1 MISCALF
8 ISLLLQVIL
17 SSQYTDAL
25 FVWTAPP
32 PAWNQTV
39 AGSNNVRT
47 AVMRV
52 LQGTTNY
59 QVTWKYNLLGG
70 QTIRFK
76 LFSIRHG
83 SSIPD
88 DIGDVVGASSTLYN
102 RHNYSTRFRLNSTS
116 KFSTL
121 TINRITQ
128 KENATFQCRMQE
140 GGNTWAYNVRIEVIV
155 TPVITYISAD
165 RTVNK
170 GDTVLLDCKATGYPA
185 PTINWTR
192 VSDNS
197 VVRMPLS
204 ISGKQHEGTYK
215 CTADNGFGKPVSRD
229 VSLTVQTPPEITS
242 PTKDTWEIMAGESV
256 TIECLAE
263 SDPSPSYVWKNTAG
277 VVVADGRQ
285 LKLHKVNDSSGGN
298 YICTATNELGSDDR
312 SIIVLVRRTKIYGT
326 LAVDSEF
333 QSGME
338 DASSDVAKEFAEPFK
353 KEFDELNSNTAGFD
367 KSEFL
372 KYRNGSIIVYFVLY
386 FNLPVSTK
394 EGTLQIKDAVERGA
408 IGSYQVK
415 NFKTIE
421 EFEVDPTTSPSVR
434 SIATHS
440 STASISPGERVN
452 KDTPDGPPWIII
464 GTAAGG
470 AVLVI
475 SIIVL
480 LICCLRKD
488 NKKGGSEALARE
500 NEIEHSAVEEHT
512 HEQKPVKK
520 PEETLYAELRDL
532 DQRQRPN
539 KPSYSDALPP
549 VKRPSPYERTDYA
562 EITHFIKGDVNG
574 QQQMWSPNG
583 KKEPWIGMQMFC

>member
-17 SSQYTDAL
+17 SSQYTDAF

-39 AGSNNVRT
+39 AGSNNVQT
-47 AVMRV
+47 AVIRV

-59 QVTWKYNLLGG
+59 QVTWKYNLLGS
-70 QTIRFK
+70 QTIRLK
-76 LFSIRHG
+76 QFSIRHG
-83 SSIPD
+83 SGVPD
-88 DIGDVVGASSTLYN
+88 DIGDVIDASSTLYN

-192 VSDNS
+192 VSDDS
-197 VVRMPLS
+197 VVRMPLN

-229 VSLTVQTPPEITS
+229 VSLTVQTPPVITS
-242 PTKDTWEIMAGESV
+242 PTNDTWEIMAGESV

-263 SDPSPSYVWKNTAG
+263 SDPSSSYVWKNTTGA
-277 VVVADGRQ
+277 VVADGRQ
-285 LKLHKVNDSSGGN
+285 LRLHKVNDSSGGN
-298 YICTATNELGSDDR
+298 YICTATNKLGSDDR
-312 SIIVLVRRTKIYGT
+312 SIIVLVRRIKIYGT

-333 QSGME
+333 KLGME
-338 DASSDVAKEFAEPFK
+338 DISSDVAKEFAEPFK
-353 KEFDELNSNTAGFD
+353 KEFDKLNSNTAGFD

-372 KYRNGSIIVYFVLY
+372 KYSWTSLDNNWRCCWWSSVGDCHYCASYM
-386 FNLPVSTK
+386 LPA
-394 EGTLQIKDAVERGA
+394 EGQQKRW
-408 IGSYQVK
+408 K
-415 NFKTIE
+415 
-421 EFEVDPTTSPSVR
+421 R
-434 SIATHS
+434 SIK
-440 STASISPGERVN
+440 PG
-452 KDTPDGPPWIII
+452 
-464 GTAAGG
+464 
-470 AVLVI
+470 
-475 SIIVL
+475 
-480 LICCLRKD
+480 
-488 NKKGGSEALARE
+488 
-500 NEIEHSAVEEHT
+500 
-512 HEQKPVKK
+512 
-520 PEETLYAELRDL
+520 ETLYAELRDL

-539 KPSYSDALPP
+539 KPSYPDALPP

-583 KKEPWIGMQMFC
+583 TKEPWIGMQMFC

>member
-17 SSQYTDAL
+17 SSQYTDAF

-39 AGSNNVRT
+39 AGSNNVQT
-47 AVMRV
+47 AVIRV

-59 QVTWKYNLLGG
+59 QVTWKYNLLGS
-70 QTIRFK
+70 QTIRLK
-76 LFSIRHG
+76 QFSIRHG
-83 SSIPD
+83 SGVPD
-88 DIGDVVGASSTLYN
+88 DIGDVIDASSTLYN

-140 GGNTWAYNVRIEVIV
+140 GGNTWAYNVRIEVIAP
-155 TPVITYISAD
+155 PV
-165 RTVNK
+165 
-170 GDTVLLDCKATGYPA
+170 
-185 PTINWTR
+185 
-192 VSDNS
+192 
-197 VVRMPLS
+197 
-204 ISGKQHEGTYK
+204 
-215 CTADNGFGKPVSRD
+215 
-229 VSLTVQTPPEITS
+229 ITS
-242 PTKDTWEIMAGESV
+242 PTNDTWEIMAGESV

-263 SDPSPSYVWKNTAG
+263 SDPSSSYVWKNTTGA
-277 VVVADGRQ
+277 VVADGRQ
-285 LKLHKVNDSSGGN
+285 LRLHKVNDSSGGN
-298 YICTATNELGSDDR
+298 YICTATNKLGSDDR
-312 SIIVLVRRTKIYGT
+312 SIIVLVRRIKIYGT

-333 QSGME
+333 KLGME
-338 DASSDVAKEFAEPFK
+338 DISSDVAKEFAEPFK
-353 KEFDELNSNTAGFD
+353 KEFDKLNSNTAGFD

-372 KYRNGSIIVYFVLY
+372 KYRNGSIIVYFVLH
-386 FNLPVSTK
+386 FSHRVSTN
-394 EGTLQIKDAVERGA
+394 EGTLQIKNAVEKGA

-421 EFEVDPTTSPSVR
+421 EFEVNPTTSPSVG

-440 STASISPGERVN
+440 STASISPGKRVN
-452 KDTPDGPPWIII
+452 KDTSAGPPWIII
-464 GTAAGG
+464 GAAAGG

-475 SIIVL
+475 AIIVL

-520 PEETLYAELRDL
+520 PGETLYAELRDL

-539 KPSYSDALPP
+539 KPSYPDALPP

-583 KKEPWIGMQMFC
+583 TKEPWIGMQMFC